1 MIIQKKNW
9 ALDSPD
15 GVHSYS
21 IDRKWDMLSDY
32 DMGGLTGA
40 FKYSIS
46 TFVNDITSFTQAFLN
61 SDVNNEILVNGSI
74 ERMREL
80 GITVTAQIF

>member
-40 FKYSIS
+40 FKWK
-46 TFVNDITSFTQAFLN
+46 
-61 SDVNNEILVNGSI
+61 
-74 ERMREL
+74 
-80 GITVTAQIF
+80 